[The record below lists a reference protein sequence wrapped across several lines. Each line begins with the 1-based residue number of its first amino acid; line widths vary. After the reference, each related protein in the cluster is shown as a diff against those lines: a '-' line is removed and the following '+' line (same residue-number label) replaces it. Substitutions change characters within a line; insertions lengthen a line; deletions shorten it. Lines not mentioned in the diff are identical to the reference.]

1 MIRRMAISALGV
13 TAVVLVG
20 AVVHE
25 GYSDE
30 PYLDSVGVLTIGPG
44 RTEGVKPGEKT
55 TVQRELVLM
64 LKDMEGRKAAIEKC
78 VTVPLYQH
86 ELDAYISLAYN
97 IGTGAFCGST
107 LVRKL
112 NAGDYAGACRE
123 ILRWNRAGGKDCNVR
138 ANNCY
143 GIVERRQAEYRTCT
157 NLPAAGTA
165 TADAVKPGGEG

>member
-44 RTEGVKPGEKT
+44 RTEGVKPGERT
-55 TVQRELVLM
+55 TVERELVLM
-64 LKDMEGRKAAIEKC
+64 LKDMEGRKAAIARC

-86 ELDAYISLAYN
+86 ELDAAISISYN
-97 IGTGAFCGST
+97 IGVPAFCGSSM
-107 LVRKL
+107 VKKL
-112 NAGDYAGACRE
+112 NAGDYEGFCNGMLA
-123 ILRWNRAGGKDCNVR
+123 WNKAGGKVIPGLVKR
-138 ANNCY
+138 REQ
-143 GIVERRQAEYRTCT
+143 ERKLC
-157 NLPAAGTA
+157 LG
-165 TADAVKPGGEG
+165 DLS

>member
-1 MIRRMAISALGV
+1 MIRRTTISAL
-13 TAVVLVG
+13 VVSGGLLVG
-20 AVVHE
+20 TVLHE

-44 RTEGVKPGEKT
+44 RTGSVKPGEKT

-64 LKDMEGRKAAIEKC
+64 LKDMEGRKAAIARC

-86 ELDAYISLAYN
+86 ELDAYMSLAYN

-123 ILRWNRAGGKDCNVR
+123 ILRWNRAGGRVLVGLTK
-138 ANNCY
+138 
-143 GIVERRQAEYRTCT
+143 RREAEYRTCMG
-157 NLPAAGTA
+157 AAAATA
-165 TADAVKPGGEG
+165 TADTR

>member
-1 MIRRMAISALGV
+1 MTYRSTVAALGV
-13 TAVVLVG
+13 SAAVLVG
-20 AVVHE
+20 TVLYE
-25 GYSDE
+25 GYSDA

-44 RTEGVKPGEKT
+44 RTEGVKPGERT

-64 LKDMEGRKAAIEKC
+64 LKDMEGRKAAIARC

-86 ELDAYISLAYN
+86 ELDAYMSLAYN

-112 NAGDYAGACRE
+112 NAGDYSGACRE
-123 ILRWNRAGGKDCNVR
+123 ILRWNRAGGRELAGLTK
-138 ANNCY
+138 
-143 GIVERRQAEYRTCT
+143 RRQAEHATCIGQ

>member
-1 MIRRMAISALGV
+1 MINRTTISALGV
-13 TAVVLVG
+13 SAAVLVG
-20 AVVHE
+20 TVLYE
-25 GYSDE
+25 GYSDA

-44 RTEGVKPGEKT
+44 RTDGVKPGENT

-64 LKDMEGRKAAIEKC
+64 LKDMEGRKATIARC

-86 ELDAYISLAYN
+86 ELDAYMSLAYN

-107 LVRKL
+107 LVKKV

-123 ILRWNRAGGKDCNVR
+123 ILRWNRAGGRVLAGLTK
-138 ANNCY
+138 
-143 GIVERRQAEYRTCT
+143 RRQAEYRTCM

>member
-1 MIRRMAISALGV
+1 MTRRTAISAL
-13 TAVVLVG
+13 VVSGGLLV
-20 AVVHE
+20 AAAVHE
-25 GYSDE
+25 GYSDR
-30 PYLDSVGVLTIGPG
+30 PYLDAAGVPTQGFG
-44 RTEGVKPGEKT
+44 RTENVGGKT
-55 TVQRELVLM
+55 TVERELIAL

-78 VTVPLYQH
+78 VKVPLHQH
-86 ELDAYISLAYN
+86 ELDAYMSLAYN

-143 GIVERRQAEYRTCT
+143 GIVERRQAEYRTCM